1 MEKNMKKR
9 PHDFLWRGSQM
20 ESKLMPGKEVTQQ
33 RTHNSKTFDLGR
45 GAYQTVIYPETV
57 HFKDAEGQWK
67 EIDNR
72 LEEARNEQ
80 GEAILRNQSNV
91 LTMEFA
97 RQTGKA
103 PLVCVSNKKGQKIAW
118 NIQNQNEDVKAKPIC
133 ENCCDTGDEDA
144 CRADLSHVETELHYK
159 EILPNVNVICRMQG
173 MMFKDDIVMEN
184 PQAQH
189 RFVLEM
195 DTPNV
200 QLVKQEEGTIVA
212 YAEGNPA
219 EVAFVLPAA
228 FMRDAEGNIGT
239 VETDLVEENGKIQVA
254 LNCDED
260 FLQNA
265 VYPVVV
271 DPLIQTEEHS
281 SAMEDNFVTSSA
293 PNTVQSY
300 SQARLRICKNTSY
313 GECRSFLKFTDL
325 PFFMPSNMV
334 TKAYLRMSLYTK
346 QGTRAVPVYV
356 KEVLEDWS
364 SQTITWNNQPSLGE
378 HDVDVAIVPANAGAG
393 STFAFDISNLV
404 RKWYEGSNYGVAF
417 ERKITATPNTVEF
430 GSSDSVYHK
439 PVIMINYVS
448 FAGLQN
454 HLAYDSFDC
463 GRAGTGYVNLYNGD
477 VVIARPLTQCG
488 GNRMPVSITAYYG
501 AQLSGV
507 TARVGSHWRLSCD
520 QCMNKSYIN
529 DELYFIWSK
538 GDGDQQYFKKPN
550 SSAAYY
556 EDLSG
561 LSLKLTDNGT
571 YTEIEDKGGTVMRF
585 ESPQDALDDT
595 GRLLSI
601 TDSCGNTNTFQ
612 YGDWR
617 LERIT
622 DGAGRVTQFTYSGNM
637 LTGILAP
644 GETAPVTLEY
654 YNNMRLNGI
663 VDADGER
670 TSISWTQV
678 AGEFGSDDYVESI
691 GNSGDGRYLEFTYP
705 YAMPHRVE
713 RMRIVYPTGED
724 LYVGNS
730 HAYSYRDMMTV
741 VQDMTVVNGKRMIY
755 QFNDFGNV
763 VSVRDELGYA
773 SYSKFSEALLPNHP
787 EQVSKLQRSVVNL
800 LPNHDFELSGYW
812 SNVCYYNGQAT
823 FTYDTTEKYM
833 GTRSMK
839 VNKTNNEGNACL
851 FMSFNKLE
859 VGKTYTLSAY
869 MKSTLDVNCY
879 ATVSQGAWYD
889 GEKVTSYNKWTR
901 IFTTFTAT
909 RADATLYFITMGGP
923 GTVWIDCAQLEEGT
937 VPNRYNLIRNSDF
950 SQNDSGVPTFWTANG
965 VNTSEDAIVT
975 DADALH
981 PTFLTNNRMRLY
993 GDPQTNKG
1001 IYQDLPLSGSQGDVY
1016 VAGGWAKGFSRPI
1029 GDDKR
1034 HFGIRVA
1041 FKNGSGAYENGEI
1054 LNWNEEWT
1062 DWQYVSGAVIAPCA
1076 YTGIRFNVDYEKNV
1090 NYADFDGMTLYKE
1103 EFGNTFTYDDDGNVT
1118 AVKDLVGQKA
1128 KAQYDAYNNLISYV
1142 QPGRPDTVKTTISY
1156 GSSDAEKKKRLP
1168 LRVDSPTGIRTANTY
1183 DANGNLV
1190 RSYVIDSMD
1199 GTCMMDSHQSYTAD
1213 GNHVATKTDARG
1225 KVVTYET
1232 DLAKDTLT
1240 KVTDPNGQ
1248 SVNYTYDS
1256 RMRVIGTS
1264 ATADGGNYKNTYT
1277 YEKDRLKTVAHNT
1290 TSDTPDV
1297 TYTFDYDEFGN
1308 PTTVK
1313 VGNQVLSTN
1322 VYTDTGDR
1330 TLMRVEYGNGGK
1342 VHYTRDD
1349 FRRVTGIHYDD
1360 ATEPR
1365 FTYDYG
1371 ANGQAAYVKDA
1382 ELGRTVWTEYDTSE
1396 RPIRTHLMESVTST
1410 STGTPKYTSTLGY
1423 DEFGNVAFFKEKVNN
1438 SASYETTYAYDVE
1451 NRPTQL
1457 RYGADNRKV
1466 NYIYDPIGR
1475 LATRTLTGTAPY
1487 ATTYQ
1492 YVAPDNTDGITTT
1505 PLVQSITQNGQNF
1518 SYTYDNV
1525 GNITSVTRNGLTTTY
1540 EYDSL
1545 GQLTRVNDPHAGKS
1559 TMYLYDCGGN
1569 MTGYLSAPYTLAPTL
1584 EGVNETVFYTYG
1596 DSNWKDKV
1604 TAIGGKAITYD
1615 TIGNP
1620 LTYDGWTFTWKAG
1633 RMLAS
1638 MVKTGTNA
1646 QFTYDHNGLRIKK
1659 VVNGVTTNYTLNGNN
1674 IVHMT
1679 QGSNDLHFYYDAQ
1692 GKPAMVRFNG
1702 TDYFYIYNL
1711 QNDAVAI
1718 VDTNGTQ
1725 VIEYGYDAW
1734 GNPISKTGT
1743 LAATLGTLNPFR
1755 YRGYVYDE
1763 ETGLYYLRNRYYKPA
1778 WRRFINA
1785 DNHDLL
1791 SQFRETLGNKNLYEY
1806 CNNNPLNKL
1815 DSTGN
1820 FGLLIGMAVGA
1831 ITGAIVSGVVS
1842 AASQYVSEGK
1852 VDWEIVLVDMAF
1864 GAVGGAV
1871 SATGISLGAS
1881 MAANATL
1888 SAATYITEQSILE
1901 EEITGTGLIASTIG
1915 GAAGGLA
1922 GGRGADA
1929 EGLGKIWK
1937 RAGRGI
1943 LREQRRANTKYAA
1956 KQIAKYT
1963 AERVVVKKTVA
1974 VSVTRLIAGTVGST
1988 VVNNKIKQIMCVY

>member
-97 RQTGKA
+97 KQTGKA
-103 PLVCVSNKKGQKIAW
+103 PLVCISNKKGQKIAW
-118 NIQNQNEDVKAKPIC
+118 NIQNQNEHVEAKPIC

-159 EILPNVNVICRMQG
+159 EILPNVNVVCRMQG

-195 DTPNV
+195 DTQNV

-219 EVAFVLPAA
+219 EIAFVLPAA

-239 VETDLVEENGKIQVA
+239 VETDLVEENGKIQVV

-325 PFFMPSNMV
+325 PFFLPSNIL
-334 TKAYLRMSLYTK
+334 TKAYLRMSLYTN

-378 HDVDVAIVPANAGAG
+378 HDVDVAIIPANAGVG

-404 RKWYEGSNYGVAF
+404 RKWYGGSNYGVAF

-439 PVIMINYVS
+439 PVIVINYVS

-501 AQLSGV
+501 VQLYGV

-622 DGAGRVTQFTYSGNM
+622 DGAGRVTQFIYTNNM
-637 LTGILAP
+637 LSGILAP

-724 LYVGNS
+724 LYVGNN

-787 EQVSKLQRSVVNL
+787 EQVSKLQRSVINL
-800 LPNHDFELSGYW
+800 LPNHDFELDGYW
-812 SNVCYYNGQAT
+812 NTALNDGEGSFAYVTDQ
-823 FTYDTTEKYM
+823 KYL
-833 GTRSMK
+833 GTRSMRMM
-839 VNKTNNEGNACL
+839 KTNADGNLCVY
-851 FMSFNKLE
+851 MSYSNLE
-859 VGKTYTLSAY
+859 IGKAYTLSGY
-869 MKSTLDVNCY
+869 IRSSGNVQGY
-879 ATVSQGAWYD
+879 ATVQHQNNWFNSELLTPGS
-889 GEKVTSYNKWTR
+889 EWTR
-901 IFTTFTAT
+901 VAVSFTAAST
-909 RADATLYFITMGGP
+909 SATLCFVTMGT
-923 GTVWIDCAQLEEGT
+923 GTLWVDCAQLEVGS
-937 VPNRYNLIRNSDF
+937 VPNRYNLLRNCDF
-950 SQNDSGVPTFWTANG
+950 SLNSSGVPTFWTANG

-1128 KAQYDAYNNLISYV
+1128 KAQYDDYNNLISYV
-1142 QPGRPDTVKTTISY
+1142 QPDRPDTVKTTISY

-1264 ATADGGNYKNTYT
+1264 ATADGRNYKNTYA

-1396 RPIRTHLMESVTST
+1396 RPIRMHLMESVTST

-1423 DEFGNVAFFKEKVNN
+1423 DEFGNVASFKEKVNN
-1438 SASYETTYAYDVE
+1438 SASYETAYTYNIE
-1451 NRPTQL
+1451 NQPTQL
-1457 RYGADNRKV
+1457 RFGADNRKLT
-1466 NYIYDPIGR
+1466 YTYDPIGR
-1475 LATRTLTGTAPY
+1475 LYRRVAVGAANYTTQY
-1487 ATTYQ
+1487 AYFD
-1492 YVAPDNTDGITTT
+1492 PDPEDTILTT
-1505 PLVQSITQNGQNF
+1505 PLVTSITQNGQNF

-1545 GQLTRVNDPHAGKS
+1545 GQLTRDNDPHAGKS

-1615 TIGNP
+1615 AIGNP

-1646 QFTYDHNGLRIKK
+1646 QFTYDHNGMRIRKI
-1659 VVNGVTTNYTLNGNN
+1659 VNGVTTNYTLNGKNV
-1674 IVHMT
+1674 VHMT
-1679 QGSNDLHFYYDAQ
+1679 QGSHDLHFFYDAQ
-1692 GKPAMVRFNG
+1692 GKPGMVTYNDV
-1702 TDYFYIYNL
+1702 DYFYVYNL
-1711 QNDAVAI
+1711 QGDVVALIDA
-1718 VDTNGTQ
+1718 NGTQ
-1725 VIEYGYDAW
+1725 VVEYVYDAW
-1734 GNPISKTGT
+1734 GALIAKTGSMV
-1743 LAATLGTLNPFR
+1743 ATLGTVNPFR

-1763 ETGLYYLRNRYYKPA
+1763 ETGLYYLRSRYYNPEWK
-1778 WRRFINA
+1778 RFINA
-1785 DNHDLL
+1785 DKYISQGSLFANMFAYCKNAPLMFNDPDGKLGVLGVL
-1791 SQFRETLGNKNLYEY
+1791 SAVA
-1806 CNNNPLNKL
+1806 
-1815 DSTGN
+1815 
-1820 FGLLIGMAVGA
+1820 IGKS
-1831 ITGAIVSGVVS
+1831 IVYLKEIVS
-1842 AASQYVSEGK
+1842 AAADIFLTSKGWTLTNTLFQYGLYGNGTAITDKTDDVEMLDKANEIKRIIAAAPETYKMIEPVLASMMPGTTATTGEGK
-1852 VDWEIVLVDMAF
+1852 AFEYMSGDMYYSLQHVNYTATVTMNEDKSWNAVIHITDKYDFDAF
-1864 GAVGGAV
+1864 RSGL
-1871 SATGISLGAS
+1871 SLGPI
-1881 MAANATL
+1881 ANN
-1888 SAATYITEQSILE
+1888 
-1901 EEITGTGLIASTIG
+1901 
-1915 GAAGGLA
+1915 GGLVLQMINVMTEYNI
-1922 GGRGADA
+1922 DLTI
-1929 EGLGKIWK
+1929 EMTSK
-1937 RAGRGI
+1937 
-1943 LREQRRANTKYAA
+1943 
-1956 KQIAKYT
+1956 
-1963 AERVVVKKTVA
+1963 
-1974 VSVTRLIAGTVGST
+1974 
-1988 VVNNKIKQIMCVY
+1988 

>member
-1264 ATADGGNYKNTYT
+1264 ATADGGNYKNTYA

-1342 VHYTRDD
+1342 VNYTRDD

-1423 DEFGNVAFFKEKVNN
+1423 DEFGNVASFKEKVNN
-1438 SASYETTYAYDVE
+1438 SASYETAYTYNIE
-1451 NRPTQL
+1451 NQPTQL
-1457 RYGADNRKV
+1457 RFGADNRKLT
-1466 NYIYDPIGR
+1466 YTYDPIGR
-1475 LATRTLTGTAPY
+1475 LYRRVAVGAANYTTQY
-1487 ATTYQ
+1487 AYFD
-1492 YVAPDNTDGITTT
+1492 PDPEDTILTT
-1505 PLVQSITQNGQNF
+1505 PLVTSITQNGQNF

-1615 TIGNP
+1615 AIGNP

-1646 QFTYDHNGLRIKK
+1646 QFTYDHNGMRIRKI
-1659 VVNGVTTNYTLNGNN
+1659 VNGVTTNYTLNGKNV
-1674 IVHMT
+1674 VHMT
-1679 QGSNDLHFYYDAQ
+1679 QGSNDLHFFYDAQ
-1692 GKPAMVRFNG
+1692 GKPGMVTYNDV
-1702 TDYFYIYNL
+1702 DYFYVYNL
-1711 QNDAVAI
+1711 QGDVVALIDA
-1718 VDTNGTQ
+1718 NGTQ
-1725 VIEYGYDAW
+1725 VVEYVYDAW
-1734 GNPISKTGT
+1734 GYPISKTGT
-1743 LAATLGTLNPFR
+1743 MAATLGTVNPFR

-1763 ETGLYYLRNRYYKPA
+1763 ETGLYYLRSRYYNPEWK
-1778 WRRFINA
+1778 RFINA
-1785 DNHDLL
+1785 DDLVGKIGTLLCHNQYSYCGNSPILYSDQNGHAFAIGIFDFDSVAVPLWGIFNSWRETTSRFFTDVYQKIKENNKQRELLRKAIIATVEARIDNLLPHDNSIYLLKDSAGKVRYVGRSNNPSRRWAQHQRDSRHPERVNYEMVVVSTGLTVRQAKVEEQTLISVYSLEALDNARREIAVLNLAGFREEISRAAEIYGSSIENFMDLL
-1791 SQFRETLGNKNLYEY
+1791 GE
-1806 CNNNPLNKL
+1806 
-1815 DSTGN
+1815 
-1820 FGLLIGMAVGA
+1820 
-1831 ITGAIVSGVVS
+1831 
-1842 AASQYVSEGK
+1842 
-1852 VDWEIVLVDMAF
+1852 
-1864 GAVGGAV
+1864 
-1871 SATGISLGAS
+1871 
-1881 MAANATL
+1881 
-1888 SAATYITEQSILE
+1888 
-1901 EEITGTGLIASTIG
+1901 
-1915 GAAGGLA
+1915 
-1922 GGRGADA
+1922 
-1929 EGLGKIWK
+1929 
-1937 RAGRGI
+1937 
-1943 LREQRRANTKYAA
+1943 
-1956 KQIAKYT
+1956 
-1963 AERVVVKKTVA
+1963 
-1974 VSVTRLIAGTVGST
+1974 
-1988 VVNNKIKQIMCVY
+1988 